1 MEAARSQGSQPQGAP
16 SLRRRVL
23 GRDKSACP
31 ENYNHTKTM
40 VLP

>member
-1 MEAARSQGSQPQGAP
+1 MEAARSQGSQPQGAAEA
-16 SLRRRVL
+16 RARQGRV
-23 GRDKSACP
+23 GP